1 MEALLIYN
9 SDIEIID
16 DYVASGSNKSANA
29 FVRKY
34 QKFVYSTAF
43 RYLKNY
49 DDSQDA
55 SQEVFIK
62 ALRNL
67 KSFRKESSVN
77 TWLYRITVNICT
89 NMIRKRRVRSIFISA
104 SRDDN
109 VEDFFSV
116 ESAGLDPLQEVENK
130 EFEKKFRTAL
140 DNLPKKQRETFA
152 LRYFD
157 DLPYQEISNMLGTS
171 VGGLKA
177 NYYQAVKKLGMYL
190 KK

>member
-16 DYVASGSNKSANA
+16 DYVENGSNKAANA

-43 RYLKNY
+43 RYLKSY

-55 SQEVFIK
+55 AQQVFIK
-62 ALRNL
+62 ALGNL
-67 KSFRKESSVN
+67 KSFRKESSLS

-89 NMIRKRRVRSIFISA
+89 TMLRKKRVMSIFSSA
-104 SRDDN
+104 SDN
-109 VEDFFSV
+109 NFEDYFSV
-116 ESAGLDPLQEVENK
+116 ESREATPLQELESK
-130 EFEKKFRTAL
+130 EFEEEFNLAFA
-140 DNLPKKQRETFA
+140 NLPQKQRETFA

-157 DLPYQEISNMLGTS
+157 DLSYAEISDMLGTS
-171 VGGLKA
+171 IGGLKA
-177 NYYQAVKKLGMYL
+177 NYYQAVKKLGILL